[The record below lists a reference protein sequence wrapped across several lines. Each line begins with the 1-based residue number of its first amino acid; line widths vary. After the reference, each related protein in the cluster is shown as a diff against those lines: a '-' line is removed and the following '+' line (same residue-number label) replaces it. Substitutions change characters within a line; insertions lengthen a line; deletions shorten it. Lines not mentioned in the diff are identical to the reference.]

1 VTTPDETIIHF
12 QDMTETSLGDMCRA
26 YARAIRRQEIKLG
39 RWQYAIGVAH
49 GVRTAI
55 HCGVSRF
62 SIVEFGVWNGVGL
75 LELCEIAEYWMR
87 RTGVEITV
95 YGVDSA
101 AGLPQLTGYM
111 DHPELW
117 HTGAFKIPDP
127 SVLRA
132 KLPSFAS
139 LLIGDVADVMPE
151 LESKFS
157 TIPLAFASFDVD
169 LYSSTKRALR
179 VLNMPAICY
188 LPVVPATFDDS
199 DSCLSHSAWCGEAA
213 AVREFNEVNTL
224 RKIDAK
230 PTFDLRKFYA
240 CQIFDHPIRQ
250 GTARSRW
257 PMTLGWF

>member
-1 VTTPDETIIHF
+1 MTDETPIHF
-12 QDMTETSLGDMCRA
+12 KDMTERSLHEMCA
-26 YARAIRRQEIKLG
+26 VYAHAIRRQEIKLG
-39 RWQYAIGVAH
+39 RWHYAIGVAH

-62 SIVEFGVWNGVGL
+62 SIVEFGVAQGVGL
-75 LELCEIAEYWMR
+75 LELCGIAEYWMR
-87 RTGVEITV
+87 RTGVEISV
-95 YGVDSA
+95 YGVDSTV
-101 AGLPQLTGYM
+101 GLPKLVGYM

-117 HTGAFKIPDP
+117 HTGAFPMPDP
-127 SVLRA
+127 DALRA
-132 KLPSFAS
+132 KLPAFAS
-139 LLIGDVADVMPE
+139 LLVGDVSDAMPE
-151 LESKFS
+151 LERNFANA
-157 TIPLAFASFDVD
+157 PLAFASFDVD

-179 VLNMPAICY
+179 VLNMPANCY

-199 DSCLSHSAWCGEAA
+199 DTCLTHSSWCGEPA

-250 GTARSRW
+250 GAAHSRW
-257 PMTLGWF
+257 PLSLGAL

>member
-1 VTTPDETIIHF
+1 MATPDETIMHYS
-12 QDMTETSLGDMCRA
+12 DLTENGLREMCNA
-26 YARAIRRQEIKLG
+26 YARAVRRQELDLG

-62 SIVEFGVWNGVGL
+62 SIVEFGVWQGGGL
-75 LELCEIAEYWMR
+75 LELCKIAEYWMR
-87 RTGVEITV
+87 RTGVEIKV

-101 AGLPQLTGYM
+101 VGLPPLVGYM

-117 HTGAFKIPDP
+117 HTGAFKLPDP
-127 SVLRA
+127 AVLRA
-132 KLPSFAS
+132 KLPSFAE
-139 LLIGDVADVMPE
+139 LLIADAADAMSDLERKFGDA
-151 LESKFS
+151 
-157 TIPLAFASFDVD
+157 PLAFSSFDVD

-179 VLNMPAICY
+179 VLNMPANCY

-199 DSCLSHSAWCGEAA
+199 DSCLSNSAWCGEAA

-250 GTARSRW
+250 GAARSRW
-257 PMTLGWF
+257 PLTLGVM